1 MFGKDKEDNF
11 SIDNYEFLPGTVHLV
26 DVTHSLNVRKNGN
39 DGDGDIILHPQPTSN
54 PNDPLNWS
62 TRKRTFQFGII
73 WFWGFMVAGSLNFMT
88 PLYSSWISSYGI
100 TLNQLLI
107 SSALGYLF
115 LGVGVTLVQPTGLK
129 LGKQFV
135 YNCCTVIAIISCGF
149 GSKTSNISYIYA
161 YKALIG
167 IAAAP
172 CDSLVEVS
180 STDIF
185 FQHERSTAIS
195 WLLMALYGGTDLFP
209 VAAGY
214 VADSLPWTWC
224 YYIQIFIYGG
234 LFLVQL
240 FFMEDTTFRR
250 GNQAEAELE
259 EGILNQIKSYETIQ
273 EQRINS
279 RIETDEKKPTD
290 SEEIDVQSVSN
301 SGEDIPKKTYLQKR
315 NWIHTEYN
323 DVRSWIQIFI
333 RPFYLITFPAVVWSG
348 LIYGG
353 QMCWLSLLIN
363 LSSSIYSK
371 PPYNF
376 SDGVVGLT
384 SLGIFVGNVVGMF
397 YGGTFVDWL
406 SIKLATR
413 NHGILEPEHRLQ
425 AMLVPT
431 VLNAA
436 GILAF
441 GLSAHYG
448 ASYWVSIII
457 GMGFMGFAMTSS
469 GTICVVYAVDSY
481 EKLASESIVL
491 MLFIRNMIGMAF
503 TFGIGPWIDEQGIF
517 KTTWVM
523 FGLSIFINGS
533 YLVMIKYGKACRRW
547 TRERYERVTQEQYFN
562 LSASPEFQLYINL
575 YPLSLQFQHLPTT
588 FLSISTM
595 SEMHPQSLFIL
606 GSTGLV
612 GTQVTKYALL
622 SKHFNKVVTL
632 TRSVPDFAT
641 PENSPKLDSI
651 VNKTT
656 EEWGSVIEKL
666 PEHPK
671 AYISSFGT
679 TRAKAGS
686 AENFKKIDYG
696 INYECAKAAK
706 SNGATTCVLVSAM
719 GADAKS
725 PFLYMKTKGEL
736 EDAIKALD
744 FQYTIIL
751 RPGVLIGDRKDNHGF
766 GNSLAMTVGR
776 WTKGTWFSPL
786 TRAIDASDVGKI
798 AIDFAERGLKGDL
811 RESVLIV
818 GGAELV
824 ELVEDLKVV

>member
-1 MFGKDKEDNF
+1 MFGKNEEAKPF
-11 SIDNYEFLPGTVHLV
+11 SIDDYEFLPGTIHLV
-26 DVTHSLNVRKNGN
+26 DINHNLDVKKNGN
-39 DGDGDIILHPQPTSN
+39 DNNGDIILHPQPTNS

-62 TRKRTFQFGII
+62 TKKRTFQFGII

-88 PLYSSWISSYGI
+88 PLYSSWITNYGI

-172 CDSLVEVS
+172 CDSLVEIS

-214 VADSLPWTWC
+214 IADSLPWSWC
-224 YYIQIFIYGG
+224 YYIQIIIYGT

-250 GNQAEAELE
+250 DNKMESELE
-259 EGILNQIKSYETIQ
+259 EDILNQIKSYETIQ
-273 EQRINS
+273 NQRINTNTEE
-279 RIETDEKKPTD
+279 RDDKKNHN
-290 SEEIDVQSVSN
+290 SEDIDIHSVVN
-301 SGEDIPKKTYLQKR
+301 SGDDDSIPEKTYLQKR

-323 DVRSWIQIFI
+323 DIRSWFNIFI

-376 SDGVVGLT
+376 SDGIVGLT
-384 SLGIFVGNVVGMF
+384 SLGIFVGNLVGMF
-397 YGGTFVDWL
+397 YGGPFVDWL
-406 SIKLATR
+406 AVKLARR

-431 VLNAA
+431 ILNAA

-448 ASYWVSIII
+448 SAWEISVFL
-457 GMGFMGFAMTSS
+457 GMGFMGYAMTAS
-469 GTICVVYAVDSY
+469 GAVSVVYAVDSY

-503 TFGIGPWIDEQGIF
+503 TFGIGPWIDQQGIF

-523 FGLSIFINGS
+523 FGLSIVINGS
-533 YLVMIKYGKACRRW
+533 YIFMIMYGKSLRRW
-547 TRERYERVTQEQYFN
+547 TRERYEK
-562 LSASPEFQLYINL
+562 
-575 YPLSLQFQHLPTT
+575 
-588 FLSISTM
+588 
-595 SEMHPQSLFIL
+595 
-606 GSTGLV
+606 
-612 GTQVTKYALL
+612 VTKGM
-622 SKHFNKVVTL
+622 T
-632 TRSVPDFAT
+632 
-641 PENSPKLDSI
+641 
-651 VNKTT
+651 
-656 EEWGSVIEKL
+656 
-666 PEHPK
+666 
-671 AYISSFGT
+671 AY
-679 TRAKAGS
+679 
-686 AENFKKIDYG
+686 
-696 INYECAKAAK
+696 
-706 SNGATTCVLVSAM
+706 
-719 GADAKS
+719 
-725 PFLYMKTKGEL
+725 
-736 EDAIKALD
+736 
-744 FQYTIIL
+744 
-751 RPGVLIGDRKDNHGF
+751 
-766 GNSLAMTVGR
+766 
-776 WTKGTWFSPL
+776 
-786 TRAIDASDVGKI
+786 
-798 AIDFAERGLKGDL
+798 
-811 RESVLIV
+811 
-818 GGAELV
+818 
-824 ELVEDLKVV
+824 